1 MNVVAEIESAST
13 DQPEGLKVRL
23 PLGLLGFEQTKE
35 YSLIADPAI
44 EPFLWLQAADDPNL
58 AFLVLSPFEVVPDY
72 QPDLSRED
80 LEFLGLEGPD
90 ESQVLSIVTLRRS
103 GGATV
108 NLIFNLIAS
117 NFGGQRVSLFLS
129 PLWFLSTIVL
139 FGAFVGFL
147 TGIIPASKAAKTDAL
162 EALRYK

>member
-108 NLIFNLIAS
+108 NLKGPVVLNRRTRSGKQVIPSNAAS
-117 NFGGQRVSLFLS
+117 FSVQH
-129 PLWFLSTIVL
+129 PLPVV
-139 FGAFVGFL
+139 A
-147 TGIIPASKAAKTDAL
+147 
-162 EALRYK
+162 

>member
-90 ESQVLSIVTLRRS
+90 ESLVLSIVTMRRS

-108 NLIFNLIAS
+108 NLKGPVVLNRRTRSGKQVIPSNAAS
-117 NFGGQRVSLFLS
+117 FSVQH
-129 PLWFLSTIVL
+129 PLPVV
-139 FGAFVGFL
+139 A
-147 TGIIPASKAAKTDAL
+147 
-162 EALRYK
+162 